1 METRNANAGAE
12 GSKPASDRRRPFGLY
27 AIITLILVNAVLITL
42 DVSRSYVS
50 LGLEFGLERPTLP
63 GLDDVEVDRL
73 LRLLIAG
80 AWFIVAVGL
89 WALRRWAWTALM
101 IMVGIALG
109 EGLLLYMRGEP
120 RYVIML
126 FNVLTVFYINQR
138 SVQHLFLNDPA
149 TSASAAPA
157 AASARSST

>member
-1 METRNANAGAE
+1 METRNANAAAK
-12 GSKPASDRRRPFGLY
+12 GSEAASARRRPFGLY
-27 AIITLILVNAVLITL
+27 AIITLILVNAVLIAL

-109 EGLLLYMRGEP
+109 EGLLLYTRGEP

-138 SVQHLFLNDPA
+138 SVQLLFLNDHA
-149 TSASAAPA
+149 TSAS
-157 AASARSST
+157 T

>member
-1 METRNANAGAE
+1 MG
-12 GSKPASDRRRPFGLY
+12 RRPFGLY
-27 AIITLILVNAVLITL
+27 AIIILILVNAVLIAL

-80 AWFIVAVGL
+80 AWFIVAIGL
-89 WALRRWAWTALM
+89 WVRRRWAWTALM
-101 IMVGIALG
+101 IMVGVALG
-109 EGLLLYMRGEP
+109 EGLLLYVRGEP
-120 RYVIML
+120 RYISML

-138 SVQHLFLNDPA
+138 SVQLLFLPDHA
-149 TSASAAPA
+149 MSAS
-157 AASARSST
+157 T

>member
-1 METRNANAGAE
+1 METRNENAAAE
-12 GSKPASDRRRPFGLY
+12 GSEGASARRRPFGLY
-27 AIITLILVNAVLITL
+27 AIITLILVNAVLIAL

-50 LGLEFGLERPTLP
+50 LGLEFGLARPTLP

-138 SVQHLFLNDPA
+138 SVQLLFLNDHA
-149 TSASAAPA
+149 TSAS
-157 AASARSST
+157 T

>member
-1 METRNANAGAE
+1 MDTRNANAAAE
-12 GSKPASDRRRPFGLY
+12 GSDPASDRRRPFGLY
-27 AIITLILVNAVLITL
+27 AIITLILVNAVLTAL

-63 GLDDVEVDRL
+63 GLDDMEVDRL

-80 AWFIVAVGL
+80 AWFIVSVGL

-109 EGLLLYMRGEP
+109 EGLLLYLRGEP

-138 SVQHLFLNDPA
+138 SVQLLFLNDHVA
-149 TSASAAPA
+149 SAS
-157 AASARSST
+157 T

>member
-1 METRNANAGAE
+1 MNWRMETLNANGAAE
-12 GSKPASDRRRPFGLY
+12 GSEAASAGRRPFGLY
-27 AIITLILVNAVLITL
+27 AIITLILVNAVLIAL

-50 LGLEFGLERPTLP
+50 LGLVFGLERPTLP

-80 AWFIVAVGL
+80 AWLIVAVGL

-109 EGLLLYMRGEP
+109 VGLLLYMRGEP

-138 SVQHLFLNDPA
+138 SVQLLFLDDRA
-149 TSASAAPA
+149 TAS
-157 AASARSST
+157 T

>member
-1 METRNANAGAE
+1 METRNAEPAAE
-12 GSKPASDRRRPFGLY
+12 GSAATSAGRRPFGLY
-27 AIITLILVNAVLITL
+27 AIITLILVNAVLIAL

-73 LRLLIAG
+73 LRLVVAG

-138 SVQHLFLNDPA
+138 SVQLLFLNDHA
-149 TSASAAPA
+149 TSP
-157 AASARSST
+157 ST

>member
-1 METRNANAGAE
+1 METRDTVTAE
-12 GSKPASDRRRPFGLY
+12 ELDAATGRRRPFGLY
-27 AIITLILVNAVLITL
+27 AIITLILVNAVLIAL

-50 LGLEFGLERPTLP
+50 LGLQFGLERPTLP
-63 GLDDVEVDRL
+63 GLDDVEFDRL

-80 AWFIVAVGL
+80 AWFIVAIGL

-138 SVQHLFLNDPA
+138 SVQLLFLNERA
-149 TSASAAPA
+149 SSASA
-157 AASARSST
+157 

>member
-1 METRNANAGAE
+1 METRNANAAAE
-12 GSKPASDRRRPFGLY
+12 GSEAASARRRPFGLY
-27 AIITLILVNAVLITL
+27 AIITLILVNAVLIAL

-63 GLDDVEVDRL
+63 GLDDMEVDRL

-89 WALRRWAWTALM
+89 WALRRWAWTVLM

-109 EGLLLYMRGEP
+109 EGLLLYTRGEP

-138 SVQHLFLNDPA
+138 SVQLLFLNDHA
-149 TSASAAPA
+149 TSAS
-157 AASARSST
+157 T

>member
-1 METRNANAGAE
+1 MSWRMETRNALAAAE
-12 GSKPASDRRRPFGLY
+12 LSKSSTGRRPFGLY
-27 AIITLILVNAVLITL
+27 AIITLILVNAVLIAL

-50 LGLEFGLERPTLP
+50 LGIEFGLALP
-63 GLDDVEVDRL
+63 GLDEVEVDRL

-109 EGLLLYMRGEP
+109 VGLLLYMRGEP
-120 RYVIML
+120 RYIIML
-126 FNVLTVFYINQR
+126 FNVMTVFYINQR
-138 SVQHLFLNDPA
+138 SVQLLFLNDRA
-149 TSASAAPA
+149 TSAP
-157 AASARSST
+157 T

>member
-1 METRNANAGAE
+1 METRNAEAAAE
-12 GSKPASDRRRPFGLY
+12 GPAATSAGRRPFGLY
-27 AIITLILVNAVLITL
+27 AIITLILVNAVLIAL

-73 LRLLIAG
+73 LRLVVAG

-138 SVQHLFLNDPA
+138 SVQLLFLNDHA
-149 TSASAAPA
+149 TSP
-157 AASARSST
+157 ST

>member
-1 METRNANAGAE
+1 MESRNATAAADGSEAASAG
-12 GSKPASDRRRPFGLY
+12 RRPFGLY
-27 AIITLILVNAVLITL
+27 AIITLILVNAVLIAL

-80 AWFIVAVGL
+80 AWSIVAVGL

-101 IMVGIALG
+101 IMVGVALG
-109 EGLLLYMRGEP
+109 EGLLLYIRGEP
-120 RYVIML
+120 RYIIML

-138 SVQHLFLNDPA
+138 GVQLLFRNDR
-149 TSASAAPA
+149 
-157 AASARSST
+157 AASASS